1 MSIRVQRAL
10 TNLIHGPYGRWIM
23 LGLLIVILFV
33 FTVMDEITDA
43 IRGTI
48 GGQSRAI
55 DPGDVAG
62 SFALLPGAV
71 TEVDHR
77 TFEAARQTYDLAQSF
92 LFRIPRGR
100 AGDMDVWTFLLLLE
114 AAKKEGI
121 TVSGEDLREEI
132 SNRVPEFAR
141 EQRQYRD
148 YIRDNYGVTATTL
161 EAAVLDLMTA
171 FRVRQVYQDSF
182 LVAPAA
188 TREAAIEQAANQ
200 NVEYAFGDYAA
211 LDAARFLVEAE
222 DELKSEA
229 LPDAKLREFFD
240 KDPTVTLD
248 PEKFRHPKRYRIEL
262 LYTIHK
268 NVDTEEKLERIRKV
282 VTAAFPEAKFAEV
295 NVADRKTYYGTYRD
309 RLLEMFGETLASVT
323 QKVKEEEKKPEEPK
337 KPDETGEKPAEPAK
351 PGETGTT
358 PGAPEKPEEPAGKPE
373 EPKEEPTPPEEP
385 LPDLQKINNFG
396 YDLVK
401 EQVGR
406 EVAVRTIYAFLHSQT
421 KDDVSFKELFEKLR
435 AHDDPAS
442 PVCSTEPG
450 KGLLMYRDFDG
461 KGLSADELQEIED
474 SGVKFGFSFKPRVTQ
489 LEKAGL
495 PKRCPKEDTLGDA
508 AHGRQIVRLL
518 EVIPEQRK
526 TFDELT
532 AGEKEDLRRLF
543 YLPERARAR
552 AKEKLEGLRQR
563 LVDGALAAEAF
574 RAEAEALGCRVRE
587 GEWVEASYDP
597 VREPDKAM
605 LWPDEFLH
613 MRDRYFLRKSLAQA
627 LDRDR
632 AKPEGKEELKPPCLL
647 PVDVEIRRDAA
658 EPGSAYLFRLRERKR
673 PDATTVTAAEM
684 SRYLRTF
691 ANQRLHE
698 EQERWMGDLPSLIKN
713 FGMHFDEEMQRRVD
727 EEMRQREEAR
737 RGGRPR

>member
-33 FTVMDEITDA
+33 FTVMDEITEA

-48 GGQSRAI
+48 GGRSGPI

-62 SFALLPGAV
+62 SFAILPGAV
-71 TEVDHR
+71 TEVDHA
-77 TFEAARQTYDLAQSF
+77 TFEAARQRYDLAQSF
-92 LFRIPRGR
+92 LFRVPRGR

-121 TVSGEDLREEI
+121 TVSAEDLRDEI
-132 SNRVPEFAR
+132 SNRLPEFAQ

-161 EAAVLDLMTA
+161 EAAVLELMTA

-200 NVEYAFGDYAA
+200 NIEYAFGDYAA

-229 LPDAKLREFFD
+229 DPDAKLREFFD

-248 PEKFRHPKRYRIEL
+248 PEKFRHPRRYRLEL
-262 LYTIHK
+262 LYTIHR
-268 NVDTEEKLERIRKV
+268 NVDSPEKLERIRKL
-282 VTAAFPEAKFAEV
+282 VTAAYPEAKFQDV

-323 QKVKEEEKKPEEPK
+323 QKVKEEEKKDEPAEPEEPK
-337 KPDETGEKPAEPAK
+337 KPGDDGEKPEEPK
-351 PGETGTT
+351 PGE
-358 PGAPEKPEEPAGKPE
+358 PEKPEEPKPE
-373 EPKEEPTPPEEP
+373 EPA
-385 LPDLQKINNFG
+385 PDLEKINKFG

-406 EVAVRTIYAFLHSQT
+406 EVEVRTIYAFLLGQT
-421 KDDVSFKELFEKLR
+421 RDDVSFKELFEKLR
-435 AHDDPAS
+435 AHDDPAN

-450 KGLLMYRDFDG
+450 KGLIMYRDFDG
-461 KGLSADELQEIED
+461 KALSGDELQEIED
-474 SGVKFGFSFKPRVTQ
+474 SGVKFGFSFKPRVTR
-489 LEKAGL
+489 LGDTDL
-495 PKRCPKEDTLGDA
+495 PKRSPKEDTLGDA
-508 AHGRQIVRLL
+508 GHGRQIFRLL
-518 EVIPEQRK
+518 EVIREQRK

-532 AGEKEDLRRLF
+532 PGEKEDLRRLF

-563 LVDGALAAEAF
+563 LVDGAVAAEAF
-574 RAEAEALGCRVRE
+574 RAEAEALGCRVQE
-587 GEWVEASYDP
+587 GEWLEASYDT

-605 LWPDEFLH
+605 LWPGEFLH

-647 PVDVEIRRDAA
+647 PVDVDIRRDAA

-698 EQERWMGDLPSLIKN
+698 EQDRWMGDIGSLIKN
-713 FGMHFDEEMQRRVD
+713 FGMHFEDEMQKRID
-727 EEMRQREEAR
+727 EEMRHREEAR
-737 RGGRPR
+737 RGGGRR